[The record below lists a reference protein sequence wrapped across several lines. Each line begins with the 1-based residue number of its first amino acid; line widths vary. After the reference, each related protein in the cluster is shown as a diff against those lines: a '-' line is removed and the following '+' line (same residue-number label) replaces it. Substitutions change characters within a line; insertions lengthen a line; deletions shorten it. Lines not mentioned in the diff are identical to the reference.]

1 MFNLECFIMSFYLPF
16 LIENNASIDHQG
28 SHSVMWIP
36 ANVFQQLPIHRWK
49 FNRPADQDRVLEIH
63 EYMKTSK
70 RVDGIVYLAS
80 VNNELVCYEGNHRRE
95 AMKGI
100 EGMHR
105 VLVDVLW
112 NATDEMVKDEFIRL
126 NKAVSVPELY
136 LGDTSASA
144 MEDIRTLVDSFCK
157 NYKKLKVN
165 SGRPQRPNFNR
176 DMLTDEFTRVMR
188 EQNLTPP
195 EFEKWITVRNRELSQ
210 QDRTGLS
217 EKIIKKCEETG
228 LWLFAR
234 SSRLG

>member
-1 MFNLECFIMSFYLPF
+1 
-16 LIENNASIDHQG
+16 
-28 SHSVMWIP
+28 MWIRP
-36 ANVFQQLPIHRWK
+36 NVLQQLPIRRWK
-49 FNRPADQDRVLEIH
+49 FNRPADAERVFEIQ

-70 RVDGIVYLAS
+70 RVDGIIYLAS

-95 AMKGI
+95 AMKGVD
-100 EGMHR
+100 GLHL
-105 VLVDVLW
+105 VLVDILW
-112 NATDEMVKDEFIRL
+112 NATDEMVKDEFVRL

-144 MEDIRTLVDSFCK
+144 MEDIRTLVDAFCK

-195 EFEKWITVRNRELSQ
+195 EFEKWITERNRELSQ
-210 QDRTGLS
+210 QDRKGLPD
-217 EKIIKKCEETG
+217 KIIKKCEETG

-234 SSRLG
+234 SSRL